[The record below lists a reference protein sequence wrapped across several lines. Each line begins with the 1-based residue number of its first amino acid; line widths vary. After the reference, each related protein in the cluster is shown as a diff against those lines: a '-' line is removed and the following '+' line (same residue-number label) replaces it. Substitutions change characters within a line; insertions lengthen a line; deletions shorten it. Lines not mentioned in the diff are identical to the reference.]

1 MPKTKS
7 KKLTWEEKISAQLV
21 GRKIVEVRWMPPEE
35 GKESDWDYQPV
46 LLILDDGT
54 ALCPMS
60 DSEGN
65 QAGALCHLGGE
76 NETIPEFRY

>member
-7 KKLTWEEKISAQLV
+7 KTQTWEEKISKQLV
-21 GRKIVEVRWMPPEE
+21 GRKIVEVRWMTPEE
-35 GKESDWDYQPV
+35 ATEPDWDYQPV

>member
-1 MPKTKS
+1 MT
-7 KKLTWEEKISAQLV
+7 
-21 GRKIVEVRWMPPEE
+21 PEE
-35 GKESDWDYQPV
+35 AKESYWDYQPV

-54 ALCPMS
+54 AVCPMS